1 MKILIENTGK
11 SLWLSA
17 ENLSKGDLFI
27 KEKVY
32 EQIMLRLLNK
42 NSVCF
47 ITINP
52 QFYSLGFEIKGGY
65 SVNVNGTQLLVN
77 EIESCTPELIHE
89 IAISEEFS
97 RNLFIV
103 VNNKNKLLQAELS
116 DVLMGI
122 RERTSNSPL
131 ELIFCENDGDSLCIR
146 NSEIKEADILVIT
159 NELNIQLENTN

>member
-1 MKILIENTGK
+1 MKLLIDNIGK
-11 SLWLSA
+11 SLWVTV

-27 KEKVY
+27 KEKFY

-42 NSVCF
+42 NSVCG
-47 ITINP
+47 ITISP
-52 QFYSLGFEIKGGY
+52 QIYSLGFEIKGGY

-89 IAISEEFS
+89 IVVSEEFS

-103 VNNKNKLLQAELS
+103 VNNKENLLQVEIS
-116 DVLMGI
+116 DVLLGI
-122 RERTSNSPL
+122 KERTSNSPL

-146 NSEIKEADILVIT
+146 NSEIKESDILVIA
-159 NELNIQLENTN
+159 NELKIRY